1 MPIIISGFTSLAQYC
16 LYMAKPK
23 KPSKLP
29 MCPQCH
35 ADALIKHGFYPRKAC
50 RAKDAEL
57 RLNPVLI
64 QRYFCKA
71 CHQSCSALPECIP
84 PRRWYLW
91 DVQEDALKA
100 TLCGKSYQS
109 IAKVLT
115 PSRGTIARWVKRFK
129 TQWHLYADH
138 FRQYSP
144 KLQRASEFQ
153 SFFSELL
160 SVRALASVMLSCHQG
175 KITIP

>member
-16 LYMAKPK
+16 VHMANPK
-23 KPSKLP
+23 TKTKLP
-29 MCPQCH
+29 VCPRCH
-35 ADALIKHGFYPRKAC
+35 ADALIKYGFYHRKAC
-50 RAKDAEL
+50 RTKETEPG
-57 RLNPVLI
+57 LNPVSI

-71 CHQSCSALPECIP
+71 CGRSCSALPECIP
-84 PRRWYLW
+84 PHRWYLW

-100 TLCGKSYQS
+100 TICGKSYRS
-109 IAKVLT
+109 IAKALT
-115 PSRGTIARWVKRFK
+115 PSRGTIARWIKRFK
-129 TQWHLYADH
+129 TQWRLYADH

-160 SVRALASVMLSCHQG
+160 SVRALASVMLSCHRG